1 MPGVYRI
8 QIADGAGAN
17 DTIYSF
23 VVQKESDKDAMDEAR
38 EFFGGLTVE
47 IERHDE
53 KARKWER
60 IDGPTGLH
68 DLATIYTD
76 KQ

>member
-8 QIADGAGAN
+8 QIADSAGAN

-23 VVQKESDKDAMDEAR
+23 VVRKENDKDAMDEAH
-38 EFFGGLTVE
+38 EFLGGLTVE
-47 IERHDE
+47 VERYDE
-53 KARKWER
+53 QTRTWSRSA
-60 IDGPTGLH
+60 GPTGLH
-68 DLATIYTD
+68 DLATIYAG